1 MCSFAKYHNAI
12 DDGLRKI
19 KKYYSCFNE
28 KPAYIIALGEYLLF
42 LNSNYLLFVAL
53 HPYYKLAYIELT

>member
-28 KPAYIIALGEYLLF
+28 KPTYIIALGEYLLF